1 MEVDTALKQS
11 LDIRCKV
18 SKDTAGM
25 SEATIYSV
33 GDLIRVVELMHR
45 GSFQYRGQRA
55 DEDLVPAL
63 ARRNGPGTGKPFGDL
78 IQQEAIILADF
89 RSCSAAYDE
98 GDEARELSLLEL
110 AILAQHHNVPT
121 RLLDWTLN
129 PLAALYFAVEDDR
142 HECDAVVWCTHG
154 HRHRLQDKDAKDFR
168 FDNPQQP
175 LLFVMPDH
183 TFTRAGV
190 QGSLVA
196 CWG

>member
-1 MEVDTALKQS
+1 
-11 LDIRCKV
+11 
-18 SKDTAGM
+18 
-25 SEATIYSV
+25 
-33 GDLIRVVELMHR
+33 
-45 GSFQYRGQRA
+45 
-55 DEDLVPAL
+55 
-63 ARRNGPGTGKPFGDL
+63 
-78 IQQEAIILADF
+78 
-89 RSCSAAYDE
+89 
-98 GDEARELSLLEL
+98 
-110 AILAQHHNVPT
+110 VPT

-154 HRHRLQDKDAKDFR
+154 HRHRLQDKEAKDFR

-196 CWG
+196 CWGDPSRSFLEVADKASLWKINIPADARTHIKWILFCLGVTQETLFPGLDGLGTYLAWKHGKPHEAEYEKSGRPQF